1 MKQLALT
8 LALITLSATAGAVDV
23 GQHPAV
29 FSPRSLPGIDPST
42 FIVGHPAGGHGK
54 PEHTA
59 SIPPLTAAAGVDAT
73 APVALTEGLARPM
86 AHRSAGSSFRHA
98 TAL

>member
-1 MKQLALT
+1 MKSLALA
-8 LALITLSATAGAVDV
+8 LALVTLSATAGAVGV

-54 PEHTA
+54 AEPAART
-59 SIPPLTAAAGVDAT
+59 PTTAAVGLPESLAK
-73 APVALTEGLARPM
+73 PVTNRLTD
-86 AHRSAGSSFRHA
+86 SSFKPA
-98 TAL
+98 SAF